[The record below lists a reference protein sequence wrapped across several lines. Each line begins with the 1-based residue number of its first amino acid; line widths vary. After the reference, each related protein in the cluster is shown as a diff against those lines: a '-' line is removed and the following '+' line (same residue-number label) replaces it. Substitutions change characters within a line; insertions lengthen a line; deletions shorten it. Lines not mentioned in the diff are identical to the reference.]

1 MTSCL
6 VELGFITDD
15 KDNELFDNN
24 LENYAKAIAEGII
37 EEIKDELDGR

>member
-6 VELGFITDD
+6 VELGFISDD
-15 KDNELFDNN
+15 KDNELFDKN
-24 LENYAKAIAEGII
+24 LEVYAKAIADGII